1 MEIVDYGNP
10 AYDMEGEFE
19 CTECGQPVDKE
30 WDVCSRVCFEA
41 SML

>member
-10 AYDMEGEFE
+10 AYNMDGEFE
-19 CTECGQPVDKE
+19 CPECGSPVEKQGQH
-30 WDVCSRVCFEA
+30 CSGTCFEA

>member
-19 CTECGQPVDKE
+19 CPECGTPVE
-30 WDVCSRVCFEA
+30 NEYQHCSRDCFKA
-41 SML
+41 SMI